1 MPPEISEPVAEGDG
15 HFLPPGSG
23 SVSDSGETARNPFDV
38 LWKELVVDFSRM
50 ILNAHAA
57 DPHRYDEQRSDG
69 MRGSFGL
76 AIALLIGGLLIG
88 GAAVFSVSAS
98 PVVW

>member
-1 MPPEISEPVAEGDG
+1 MPPEISEPVAEGSG
-15 HFLPPGSG
+15 YFPPAGSG
-23 SVSDSGETARNPFDV
+23 SVSDSDEFAKNAFDV
-38 LWKELVVDFSRM
+38 LWKELVVDLSRM

-57 DPHRYDEQRSDG
+57 DPHRYDEQRTDG